1 MCDCIEQARIKFLE
15 RATAQANEK
24 GWDIKE
30 FPAPDFEGITFFFE
44 KKLDEEFTPIQFTTS
59 FNYTYDFLKKDK
71 TRSRPM
77 KASVM
82 VGFSYCPFCG
92 EPYKMELQPKVVQ
105 PQHAFEIDLEYIL
118 GLPAD
123 TIFSTGIIRD
133 LRLDKDNIKWIAVKG
148 GGDDWALYYAPA
160 KTAISDMLKSSIKV
174 TTESIIKRLVGCTD
188 KALTKYRF

>member
-1 MCDCIEQARIKFLE
+1 MCNCIEQARIKFLE

-59 FNYTYDFLKKDK
+59 FNYTYDFIKKDK

-77 KASVM
+77 KTSIM

-92 EPYKMELQPKVVQ
+92 EPYKKASQSKVVLCDQ
-105 PQHAFEIDLEYIL
+105 PEIGLEFIL
-118 GLPAD
+118 TLPAD
-123 TIFSTGIIRD
+123 TIFSTGIIRE
-133 LRLDKDNIKWIAVKG
+133 LRLDKNDIKWIAIKG

-160 KTAISDMLKSSIKV
+160 NTAIDDMLKSAIKV
-174 TTESIIKRLVGCTD
+174 RTESIIKRLVGCTD
-188 KALTKYRF
+188 EALTKYRF